1 MERSNLMKTVE
12 RWQTKKIY
20 AIASALG
27 YVDRQDKDNDILH
40 MIIFSQTCKYSTKEL
55 TYREANE
62 IIAYLEKQQNNKID
76 EVMTAGQ
83 KKKCWSLMYELQ
95 SLDREPNTAPV
106 GERLAGIIERQF
118 QVRSTPQRIFNRLSR
133 DDGNKLIEI
142 LKNYVR
148 TAERKWMS

>member
-1 MERSNLMKTVE
+1 MKTVE

-20 AIASALG
+20 AIANALG

-40 MIIFSQTCKYSTKEL
+40 MIIFSQTCKHSTKEL

-95 SLDREPNTAPV
+95 SLDREPNNVPV

-118 QVRSTPQRIFNRLSR
+118 QVKSTPQRIFNRLSR

-148 TAERKWMS
+148 TAERKWMN

>member
-1 MERSNLMKTVE
+1 MKTVE

-76 EVMTAGQ
+76 EVMTAD
-83 KKKCWSLMYELQ
+83 K
-95 SLDREPNTAPV
+95 RRN
-106 GERLAGIIERQF
+106 AGHSCMSFNLWIESQ
-118 QVRSTPQRIFNRLSR
+118 
-133 DDGNKLIEI
+133 I
-142 LKNYVR
+142 LLL
-148 TAERKWMS
+148 

>member
-1 MERSNLMKTVE
+1 
-12 RWQTKKIY
+12 
-20 AIASALG
+20 
-27 YVDRQDKDNDILH
+27 
-40 MIIFSQTCKYSTKEL
+40 
-55 TYREANE
+55 
-62 IIAYLEKQQNNKID
+62 
-76 EVMTAGQ
+76 
-83 KKKCWSLMYELQ
+83 MYELQ